1 MSDSATLDPADGTAL
16 RQLGLRWSGDTQPG
30 IRRRRCGKGW
40 SYSHDVHGR
49 VSDREVLARI
59 RSLAVPPAWTD
70 VWICDR
76 ADGHLQA
83 TGRDAKGRKQYRY
96 HPDWRAERE
105 RTKFEQ
111 LAEFGQGLDELRAK
125 IDEDLRRPGLPPE
138 RVVALVL
145 SLMDRTLIRVGNDEY
160 RRTNGTYGLTTLCR
174 QHVAVDGGRLRF
186 RFKGKGGYR
195 HDVRLTDRRLA
206 ALVRRCHELGG
217 REVFTYLDGDDVA
230 RVDSDDCNTY
240 LRDVLGPDVTV
251 KTFRTWGASAIVT
264 GHLALE
270 ELPETETAANSLY
283 LAAVDVAA
291 DRLGNTRAVARRS
304 YIHPQIEEAWREGAL
319 EEQWRRS
326 RDRQRLDRA
335 EVTLARLLEAA

>member
-1 MSDSATLDPADGTAL
+1 MSDAATLDPADGTVL

-40 SYSHDVHGR
+40 AYRHDVDGR

-111 LAEFGQGLDELRAK
+111 LADFGQGLDDLRAK

-145 SLMDRTLIRVGNDEY
+145 CLMDRTLIRVGNDEY

-174 QHVAVDGGRLRF
+174 QHVVVDGGRLRF

-217 REVFTYLDGDDVA
+217 REVFTYLDGEDVA

-240 LRDVLGPDVTV
+240 LREVLGPDVTV

-270 ELPETETAANSLY
+270 DPPETETAAASLY
-283 LAAVDVAA
+283 LEAVDAAA

-304 YIHPQIEEAWREGAL
+304 YVHPLIEEAWRDGVL
-319 EEQWRRS
+319 DEQWRRS

-335 EVTLARLLEAA
+335 EVTLSRLLAA